1 MAVVRS
7 DLWAAGGSELGGHGV
22 LHHHSVHD
30 APVRRAIDRL
40 LQLAHEQGARPHHV
54 PVVLCLCRRLAHVRV
69 RRPRVS
75 RLSGQPPPPGH
86 HAALK
91 GAREHEQVTSSTPA
105 PEEELLLGL
114 LTFCRRRDEDCTA
127 AAVGVSVFCG
137 VRGS

>member
-22 LHHHSVHD
+22 LHHHSLHD

-75 RLSGQPPPPGH
+75 RLSGQPPSRPRRQP
-86 HAALK
+86 K
-91 GAREHEQVTSSTPA
+91 GAREQVTSSTPA
-105 PEEELLLGL
+105 TEEELLLGL
-114 LTFCRRRDEDCTA
+114 LTFCRHRDEDCTA
-127 AAVGVSVFCG
+127 AVGVGLFAVE
-137 VRGS
+137 